1 MKSYSDG
8 TVQLCFTTQGAL
20 ETYYDGKCKYC
31 GRPFHKK
38 HNKSQYCSKEC
49 ALNMT
54 RENKARYQA
63 KRRLRVKRKVLILPE
78 YKISGMGSYGT
89 SCNGHRK
96 KDFKEEYNSIQ
107 KEFRRLK
114 LRRNR

>member
-8 TVQLCFTTQGAL
+8 TVQLCFNTQGAL

-31 GRPFHKK
+31 GKPFHKK

-49 ALNMT
+49 AKNSI
-54 RENKARYQA
+54 RESKAKYQHR
-63 KRRLRVKRKVLILPE
+63 RRLKIKRKILILPE

-96 KDFKEEYNSIQ
+96 KNFKEEYQAIQ
-107 KEFRRLK
+107 REKKRLG
-114 LRRNR
+114 L